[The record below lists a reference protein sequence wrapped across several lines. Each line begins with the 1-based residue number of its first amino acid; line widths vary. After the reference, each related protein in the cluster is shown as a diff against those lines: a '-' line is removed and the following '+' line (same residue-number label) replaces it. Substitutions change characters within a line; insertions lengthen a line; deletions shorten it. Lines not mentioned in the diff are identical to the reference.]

1 MAGVEELLQEKD
13 HVFLDFDGPVCDVFA
28 RLPSSEVAD
37 RLKRLVG
44 PDLPADVNAS
54 ADPFDVLRYAA
65 SCGPNTAHVVERQLS
80 RLEGEAVAL
89 ISPAPGVA
97 EVLREWVAQGF
108 TVTIVSNNSVDAIRS
123 FLSLHELAEQV
134 RGISAR
140 TTSDP
145 ARLKPQ
151 PMLLDAAV
159 RALGTS
165 PRQCVMVGDSAA
177 DILAARAAGVASIA
191 LATTQAKRRALAA
204 LSPDA
209 LVTDLADLRLAG

>member
-1 MAGVEELLQEKD
+1 MELLREKD

-28 RLPSSEVAD
+28 RLPASEVAD
-37 RLKRLVG
+37 RLNRLIEPEVI
-44 PDLPADVNAS
+44 AS

-65 SCGPNTAHVVERQLS
+65 SCGPNTGYVVERQLS
-80 RLEGEAVAL
+80 RFEGEAVAL

-97 EVLREWVAQGF
+97 EVLRDWRAQGF

-123 FLSLHELAEQV
+123 FLGLHELAGHI

-145 ARLKPQ
+145 ALLKPG
-151 PMLLDAAV
+151 PALIDAAV
-159 RALGTS
+159 KALGTS
-165 PRQCVMVGDSAA
+165 PGQCVMVGDSAA
-177 DILAARAAGVASIA
+177 DILAARVAGVASIA
-191 LATTQAKRRALAA
+191 LAKTPAKRRALAA
-204 LSPDA
+204 LDPDA